1 MSLRL
6 ATKRS
11 RTEEEASGALIRR
24 SLGGVVW
31 FEAPRAGPREFPYRE
46 ERPRGTHTD
55 REEAYGAG
63 AGERLRLPVASQ
75 IPWRDD
81 ACDAE
86 NDLLRRRPRES
97 QRVLLTVFLLD
108 ERARGCL
115 YRRCLSSTSVA
126 LIIHSSSR
134 GRYKDA

>member
-1 MSLRL
+1 M
-6 ATKRS
+6 
-11 RTEEEASGALIRR
+11 
-24 SLGGVVW
+24 W

-75 IPWRDD
+75 SPWRDD
-81 ACDAE
+81 GDAE

-97 QRVLLTVFLLD
+97 QRVLLTVFLLA
-108 ERARGCL
+108 ERARMDAFSPSSMSASGDHSP
-115 YRRCLSSTSVA
+115 RRACERVVIDVVSPRRA
-126 LIIHSSSR
+126 SR
-134 GRYKDA
+134 